1 MDKSQTE
8 IKNNIKP
15 IEMYDEM
22 SSSYLS
28 YAMSVIVSRA
38 LPDIRDGLKPVHR
51 RIIYAMHKGG
61 FDWSK
66 QYRKSAR
73 IVGDVIGKYHPH
85 GDQAVYDALVRMV
98 QDFSM
103 SLPLID
109 GQGNFGSIDGDR
121 AAAYRYTECRL
132 RPLAEELLADID
144 KNTVNMRPNFDESLM
159 EPVVLPARVPNLL
172 VNGSTGI
179 AVGMATN
186 IPPHNLT
193 EVIDGVIAF
202 IENPEISIEEICE
215 HIKGPDFP
223 TGGTIYGLSAVRDLY
238 TTGRGKI
245 KVRGKA
251 TIEEDD
257 NGKARIIITEI
268 PYALNKTLL
277 IQKIVHLVREKKLE
291 GISDLR
297 DESGKDGIRL
307 VVELKKSAVP
317 NVLLNNLFKFT
328 QLESTFGGIMLA
340 IDKGKPR
347 VMNIKEVLKCF
358 IDHRFEVITR
368 RAQFDLDKAEARAH
382 ILEGLLIAM
391 DNMDEV
397 VKIIRDS
404 KHREE
409 AQERLI
415 KKFKF
420 SETQA
425 KAILDMRLYQLTGL
439 ERGKV
444 EGEYEELKKLL
455 RYLEDLLA
463 HPEKIFAVLQ
473 EDLEEIRA
481 KYGENRKTELS
492 INEGEIDIEDLI
504 ADEPCVITLTN
515 TGYIKR
521 VPTDTYRQQRRGGK
535 GVIGMNTKEEDFVEH
550 VFTASTHDY
559 LLCFTEDGRMYW
571 LKAYQVPEGS
581 RQAKAVSYT
590 HLTLP
595 TSDLV

>member
-1 MDKSQTE
+1 MRG
-8 IKNNIKP
+8 
-15 IEMYDEM
+15 M
-22 SSSYLS
+22 
-28 YAMSVIVSRA
+28 
-38 LPDIRDGLKPVHR
+38 
-51 RIIYAMHKGG
+51 
-61 FDWSK
+61 
-66 QYRKSAR
+66 
-73 IVGDVIGKYHPH
+73 
-85 GDQAVYDALVRMV
+85 
-98 QDFSM
+98 
-103 SLPLID
+103 LID

-307 VVELKKSAVP
+307 VVELKKTAVP

-382 ILEGLLIAM
+382 ILEGLLLAM

-444 EGEYEELKKLL
+444 EGEYEELKKLMQ
-455 RYLEDLLA
+455 YLEDLLA
-463 HPEKIFAVLQ
+463 HPEKNLCSH
-473 EDLEEIRA
+473 E
-481 KYGENRKTELS
+481 
-492 INEGEIDIEDLI
+492 
-504 ADEPCVITLTN
+504 
-515 TGYIKR
+515 
-521 VPTDTYRQQRRGGK
+521 RR
-535 GVIGMNTKEEDFVEH
+535 
-550 VFTASTHDY
+550 S
-559 LLCFTEDGRMYW
+559 
-571 LKAYQVPEGS
+571 
-581 RQAKAVSYT
+581 
-590 HLTLP
+590 
-595 TSDLV
+595 